1 VLFLNIFSCA
11 EGMGN
16 PINGMPGIAPPTVS
30 DQLMSATNNLLI
42 PLVTP
47 DGEDNNF
54 GPETESNN

>member
-1 VLFLNIFSCA
+1 
-11 EGMGN
+11 MGN